1 VRWRNLLGLL
11 LILGMS
17 TLFLLL
23 LFLRFRCT
31 RNKVFRAVTAWRLTS
46 RPELDIWCIAL
57 TLLTLLLR
65 LRYPLGPH
73 HTHHSIM
80 RSRVLDRLQE
90 LDELYP
96 PKSPWISMPN
106 SHHLTQAQRE
116 FQTKEWKRVRKAMWD
131 FLEIDGKRRIRKFGQ
146 YQIGEKVEKKVECF
160 ESEKEGEGMKSTSFI
175 PTDIKYTLPLYFAP
189 DQEVVG
195 DQGLI
200 LDNPTNMK
208 ERKVLSY
215 IRYLLRSSG
224 IGYHCLQHVV
234 AEDSPGYIYQLVL
247 PYPQVSNLSQI
258 PSREK
263 KGDRSPSPAVG
274 WVASLNPF
282 KSKRITSRSTSVP
295 TQPKSRSTSKSRSRS
310 RSKSR
315 NASPTTKSQS
325 KSKANNEM
333 KGNKRFLRTWI
344 RISFE
349 ETTLS
354 PTSASN
360 EVFSYPSRS
369 SSRTRVDGISPMIYH
384 HAQLPLAL
392 DLNALSFQSRRPSP
406 SPRRKT
412 PDKIPGIRPSP
423 LSRQVSPESRVVSRQ
438 GSSELP
444 VEREERQ
451 ILSRASSSAASTRTR
466 VAHRSRITIT
476 SSDARG
482 YPALKRALDIK
493 YTKGESS
500 DSEYPLSP
508 VVIQKPLPEE
518 DEEEEERGRPR
529 SKESQKSLVMLEA
542 IQRNRSITA
551 RVEKDINEVEIEP
564 VVDEER
570 RGSRNRKMK
579 SKTGFWS
586 LFAGDNDGKG
596 VSHRSYSMPP
606 SREALV

>member
-1 VRWRNLLGLL
+1 
-11 LILGMS
+11 
-17 TLFLLL
+17 
-23 LFLRFRCT
+23 
-31 RNKVFRAVTAWRLTS
+31 
-46 RPELDIWCIAL
+46 
-57 TLLTLLLR
+57 
-65 LRYPLGPH
+65 
-73 HTHHSIM
+73 
-80 RSRVLDRLQE
+80 
-90 LDELYP
+90 
-96 PKSPWISMPN
+96 
-106 SHHLTQAQRE
+106 
-116 FQTKEWKRVRKAMWD
+116 
-131 FLEIDGKRRIRKFGQ
+131 
-146 YQIGEKVEKKVECF
+146 
-160 ESEKEGEGMKSTSFI
+160 MKSTSFI
-175 PTDIKYTLPLYFAP
+175 PTDIKYTLPLYFS
-189 DQEVVG
+189 DQNDG
-195 DQGLI
+195 AQDQGLI

-263 KGDRSPSPAVG
+263 KSDRSPSPAVG

-282 KSKRITSRSTSVP
+282 KSKRTTSRSTSVP

-325 KSKANNEM
+325 KSKSNNNSN
-333 KGNKRFLRTWI
+333 GKRFLRTWI

-360 EVFSYPSRS
+360 EVFTSRS
-369 SSRTRVDGISPMIYH
+369 SSRTRVDGFSPMIYH

-412 PDKIPGIRPSP
+412 SDTIPPIRPSP

-444 VEREERQ
+444 VGTEERQ
-451 ILSRASSSAASTRTR
+451 ILSRASSSAASNRTR

-476 SSDARG
+476 SSDIRG
-482 YPALKRALDIK
+482 YPALRRALDIK
-493 YTKGESS
+493 YTKGES

-508 VVIQKPLPEE
+508 VVIQKPLPE
-518 DEEEEERGRPR
+518 EEEEERGRPR

-564 VVDEER
+564 VLDEER